1 MNDKLNADFFSSML
15 NQRDPM
21 TLLRTF
27 ISTGNADL
35 VKPML
40 EKIDFLKY
48 SADLLSIAITTG
60 KIEIVELL
68 FNKGADL

>member
-1 MNDKLNADFFSSML
+1 MNDKLNADIFSSML
-15 NQRDPM
+15 NPRDPI

-27 ISTGNADL
+27 ISTGNVEI

-48 SADLLSIAITTG
+48 SADLLSIAISMG
-60 KIEIVELL
+60 KIEIV
-68 FNKGADL
+68 

>member
-1 MNDKLNADFFSSML
+1 MNDKLNADLFSSML
-15 NQRDPM
+15 NPRDPI

-27 ISTGNADL
+27 ISTGNAEL

-60 KIEIVELL
+60 KTEIV
-68 FNKGADL
+68 